1 MKGGKNEKYHEKG
14 HLIVPIKG
22 MHCATCALTIEKKLK
37 KVKGIGKV
45 SVNFASE
52 KAHIEYDSNR
62 LEQDDIVKE
71 INKTGYKA
79 VIEEPESREGPSTED
94 HKGMDHSEHMK
105 TKAGEI
111 SALRKKLII
120 GAILSAI
127 IFVASFPEWFG
138 IEINMFVL
146 LALATVVQFWVGY
159 DFYRGALIAARN
171 RTADMN
177 TLIVIGTSA
186 AYFYS
191 AWNIFAGGPM
201 YLDTAALIITL
212 ILLGRYFEAIAKGRA
227 SDAIRKLMS
236 LQPKTA
242 TIIRKGKET
251 EISVDDIKEGDIIV
265 VKPGEK
271 IPVDGVVT
279 EGETSI
285 DESMITG
292 ESMPVEKNKG
302 DIVIGATMNKFG
314 SIHFKAT
321 KVGKD
326 TTLAQIVKLVEEA
339 QGSRAPIQRLA
350 DKISAYFV
358 PAVIAIAIASFAIW
372 YLSLG
377 FAFAFTIFVAVL
389 IIACPCALGLAT
401 PTAIMVGTGLGAQH
415 GILIKNAE
423 ALESAHKA
431 KIIVLDKTG
440 TLTKGKPE
448 VTNVISFGIGGKELL
463 GIAASAE
470 KGSEHPLAEAIVEAA
485 AKGDIK
491 LEKAKKFLAQSG
503 KGISAMV
510 GESRIIIGNRAFMEH
525 SKISYKE
532 HDEDMSNLEDE
543 GKTAVFVGRDSKI
556 IGIIAV
562 ADTLKEDSALAV
574 SELKNMG
581 KRVIMLTGDNERTAK
596 AIASQAGI
604 DEVIANVLPEQ
615 KSEKIKD
622 LQKEGKVIMV
632 GDGINDAPA
641 LAQAEVGIAVG
652 SGTDVAM
659 ETGGIVLVKNSIMDV
674 ANAIKLSRYTL
685 KKIKQNLFWAFIYN
699 VALIPVAA
707 GLLYP
712 FVLDPVIA
720 AGAMAF
726 SSVSVVGN
734 ALLMKRFRI

>member
-1 MKGGKNEKYHEKG
+1 M
-14 HLIVPIKG
+14 L
-22 MHCATCALTIEKKLK
+22 
-37 KVKGIGKV
+37 
-45 SVNFASE
+45 
-52 KAHIEYDSNR
+52 
-62 LEQDDIVKE
+62 
-71 INKTGYKA
+71 
-79 VIEEPESREGPSTED
+79 
-94 HKGMDHSEHMK
+94 
-105 TKAGEI
+105 
-111 SALRKKLII
+111 
-120 GAILSAI
+120 
-127 IFVASFPEWFG
+127 
-138 IEINMFVL
+138 
-146 LALATVVQFWVGY
+146 
-159 DFYRGALIAARN
+159 
-171 RTADMN
+171 
-177 TLIVIGTSA
+177 
-186 AYFYS
+186 
-191 AWNIFAGGPM
+191 
-201 YLDTAALIITL
+201 
-212 ILLGRYFEAIAKGRA
+212 LLGKRQIHH
-227 SDAIRKLMS
+227 
-236 LQPKTA
+236 Q
-242 TIIRKGKET
+242 
-251 EISVDDIKEGDIIV
+251 
-265 VKPGEK
+265 
-271 IPVDGVVT
+271 
-279 EGETSI
+279 TS
-285 DESMITG
+285 
-292 ESMPVEKNKG
+292 
-302 DIVIGATMNKFG
+302 
-314 SIHFKAT
+314 
-321 KVGKD
+321 
-326 TTLAQIVKLVEEA
+326 
-339 QGSRAPIQRLA
+339 LA
-350 DKISAYFV
+350 D
-358 PAVIAIAIASFAIW
+358 
-372 YLSLG
+372 
-377 FAFAFTIFVAVL
+377 
-389 IIACPCALGLAT
+389 
-401 PTAIMVGTGLGAQH
+401 
-415 GILIKNAE
+415 ILHIRQSK
-423 ALESAHKA
+423 
-431 KIIVLDKTG
+431 
-440 TLTKGKPE
+440 
-448 VTNVISFGIGGKELL
+448 SFGQ
-463 GIAASAE
+463 
-470 KGSEHPLAEAIVEAA
+470 
-485 AKGDIK
+485 
-491 LEKAKKFLAQSG
+491 EKAKKFLAQSG